1 MTELIIQYIFIV
13 FLVIGT
19 VSLIYFL
26 KEKGII
32 RNGDYF
38 GITYT
43 ILGSLNG
50 REATNENV
58 KKILREVSLSV
69 QFVEENFKDE
79 DNETKEDKALE
90 RAREAIESFDFRS
103 VINDDSIRYI
113 IRLACAI
120 LPSTH
125 K

>member
-1 MTELIIQYIFIV
+1 MTELIIQYVFIV
-13 FLVIGT
+13 FLVVGT

-43 ILGSLNG
+43 ILGMLDG

-58 KKILREVSLSV
+58 KKILRAVSSAV
-69 QFVEENFKDE
+69 QFVEENFNNEGNSVKEEKAVEMAKEALKVYNFKSDISDE
-79 DNETKEDKALE
+79 
-90 RAREAIESFDFRS
+90 
-103 VINDDSIRYI
+103 SIRYI
-113 IRLACAI
+113 IRLTCAL
-120 LPSTH
+120 LPPTN

>member
-1 MTELIIQYIFIV
+1 MTELIIQYIFII
-13 FLVIGT
+13 FLVVGI

-32 RNGDYF
+32 RDGDYF

-43 ILGSLNG
+43 ILGMLDG

-58 KKILREVSLSV
+58 KKILRAVSSAV
-69 QFVEENFKDE
+69 FFIEENLK
-79 DNETKEDKALE
+79 NEENSVKEEKAVE
-90 RAREAIESFDFRS
+90 MAKEALKVFNFRS
-103 VINDDSIRYI
+103 EISDASIRYT
-113 IRLACAI
+113 IRLACAF
-120 LPSTH
+120 LPPTH